1 LHSSSFRKI
10 SDFIHRN
17 KYESVRYRKNMS
29 TLRFLKE
36 YIKHPRT
43 VGALLPSSPRLVK
56 QMIAPINFEQATCIV
71 EYGPGT
77 GVFTE
82 EIIQHKCE
90 DTVFL
95 IVEYNKEFY
104 HELQRKYEGIKNVH
118 VVCDSAEHT
127 YKYLQQYKIKK
138 VDYIV
143 SGLPFTSLP
152 KDVSTKIL
160 QVTKDL
166 LGDHGHLILFQY
178 SRFKQNFLKSFFMD
192 IRTERVIRNVP
203 PAFVFTCSK

>member
-1 LHSSSFRKI
+1 
-10 SDFIHRN
+10 
-17 KYESVRYRKNMS
+17 MS

-82 EIIQHKCE
+82 EIIRRKRE
-90 DTVFL
+90 DTVLL
-95 IVEYNKEFY
+95 IIEYNNEFY
-104 HELQRKYEGIKNVH
+104 HELQRKYGRIKNVH
-118 VVCDSAEHT
+118 IVCDSAEHT
-127 YKYLQQYKIKK
+127 TKYLQQCNIQK
-138 VDYIV
+138 VDYVV

-152 KDVSTKIL
+152 KDVSKNIL
-160 QVTKDL
+160 QTTKDL
-166 LGDHGHLILFQY
+166 LGDDGDLILFQY
-178 SRFKQNFLKSFFMD
+178 SRFKQNLLKTFFMN
-192 IRTERVIRNVP
+192 IRTKRVLQNVP